1 MPIISCLLLSQIE
14 CLCRADEF
22 GSLRLR
28 GGEQSFYR
36 LVVNDSFAVRYPYKL
51 QAKGG
56 GILMTW
62 QKVSLLLQVL
72 KMIHFLLTSQSE
84 LGGTDFTEREQGGKY
99 AYHFFSMA
107 QDKTL
112 LFQHAFRIAKCIR
125 ECLIH
130 EKNGNGVIAAMTLET
145 CLRGRSWPDGPMVLR
160 QLKGIGVSFVRK
172 LSMKGIK
179 TLDQMRRCEPEQLEV
194 WLKRSTPFGRD
205 VLKSLEMIP
214 KYELKVSGDS
224 EVHPL
229 CRG

>member
-1 MPIISCLLLSQIE
+1 MSQIE

-22 GSLRLR
+22 ESLRFR

-36 LVVNDSFAVRYPYKL
+36 LVVNESFAVRFPYKL
-51 QAKGG
+51 QAKGD
-56 GILMTW
+56 GILTTW

-72 KMIHFLLTSQSE
+72 TIIHFLLISQSE
-84 LGGTDFTEREQGGKY
+84 LGGADFAERDQEGKY

-107 QDKTL
+107 QDKTF

-130 EKNGNGVIAAMTLET
+130 EKNGNGVIAAVTLET

-160 QLKGIGVSFVRK
+160 QLRGIGLSYVRK

-179 TLDQMRRCEPEQLEV
+179 TLDQMRSCEPEQLEV

-205 VLKSLEMIP
+205 VLKSLETIP
-214 KYELKVSGDS
+214 KYELKVSGDAQ
-224 EVHPL
+224 VYQRCH
-229 CRG
+229 